1 MMMRNYDK
9 SVETNQNT
17 NQPYIPDHHYMNLIT
32 GVSGSGKSN
41 VLLNLVKH
49 QQPDIA
55 KIYLYVKDPLELKY
69 QLLINER
76 EKVEM
81 KELETQKHSLI
92 IDKQLM
98 MFMKIQKNKIQQR
111 TKVLVVFDDV
121 IADIETN

>member
-1 MMMRNYDK
+1 
-9 SVETNQNT
+9 
-17 NQPYIPDHHYMNLIT
+17 MNLIT

-55 KIYLYVKDPLELKY
+55 KIYLYVKDPLELKC
-69 QLLINER
+69 QLLINGR

-98 MFMKIQKNKIQQR
+98 MFMKI
-111 TKVLVVFDDV
+111 
-121 IADIETN
+121 

>member
-1 MMMRNYDK
+1 
-9 SVETNQNT
+9 
-17 NQPYIPDHHYMNLIT
+17 MNLIT

-98 MFMKIQKNKIQQR
+98 MFMKI
-111 TKVLVVFDDV
+111 
-121 IADIETN
+121 

>member
-1 MMMRNYDK
+1 
-9 SVETNQNT
+9 
-17 NQPYIPDHHYMNLIT
+17 MNLIT

-55 KIYLYVKDPLELKY
+55 KIYLYVKDPLELKR
-69 QLLINER
+69 QLLINGR

-98 MFMKIQKNKIQQR
+98 MFMKI
-111 TKVLVVFDDV
+111 
-121 IADIETN
+121 

>member
-1 MMMRNYDK
+1 
-9 SVETNQNT
+9 
-17 NQPYIPDHHYMNLIT
+17 MNLIT
-32 GVSGSGKSN
+32 GVSGSGKNN

-55 KIYLYVKDPLELKY
+55 KIYLYVKDPLELKC
-69 QLLINER
+69 QLLINGR

-98 MFMKIQKNKIQQR
+98 MFMKI
-111 TKVLVVFDDV
+111 
-121 IADIETN
+121 

>member
-1 MMMRNYDK
+1 
-9 SVETNQNT
+9 
-17 NQPYIPDHHYMNLIT
+17 MNLIT
-32 GVSGSGKSN
+32 GPGSGKSN

-55 KIYLYVKDPLELKY
+55 KIYLYVKDPLELKC
-69 QLLINER
+69 QLLINGR

-98 MFMKIQKNKIQQR
+98 MFMKI
-111 TKVLVVFDDV
+111 
-121 IADIETN
+121 

>member
-1 MMMRNYDK
+1 
-9 SVETNQNT
+9 
-17 NQPYIPDHHYMNLIT
+17 MNLIT
-32 GVSGSGKSN
+32 GVPGSGKSN

-55 KIYLYVKDPLELKY
+55 KIYLYVKDPLELKC
-69 QLLINER
+69 QLLINGR

-98 MFMKIQKNKIQQR
+98 IFMKI
-111 TKVLVVFDDV
+111 
-121 IADIETN
+121 

>member
-1 MMMRNYDK
+1 
-9 SVETNQNT
+9 
-17 NQPYIPDHHYMNLIT
+17 MNLIT

-55 KIYLYVKDPLELKY
+55 KIYLYVKDPLELKC
-69 QLLINER
+69 QLFINGR

-98 MFMKIQKNKIQQR
+98 MFMKI
-111 TKVLVVFDDV
+111 
-121 IADIETN
+121 

>member
-1 MMMRNYDK
+1 
-9 SVETNQNT
+9 
-17 NQPYIPDHHYMNLIT
+17 MNLIT

-55 KIYLYVKDPLELKY
+55 KIYLYVKDPLELKC
-69 QLLINER
+69 QLFINGR

-98 MFMKIQKNKIQQR
+98 IFMKI
-111 TKVLVVFDDV
+111 
-121 IADIETN
+121 